1 MGKVRKSLGGSFQ
14 QVGWR
19 GRWLMPLVMLTASLG
34 FSGVTQAAVIAL
46 TASPATSSTFG
57 QSVTFTATV
66 TSTASGFNT
75 VSFTDGGTPI
85 AGCGAAA
92 PTGGGLITRPA
103 TCTTS
108 ALTASGSTRVIRAT
122 QSGAVA
128 VPDIIY
134 PTTVFGAYNAINY
147 SVNQAD
153 TTTTITSDNPDPS
166 VVGEAVTVNYTVA
179 VTAPGAGTPT
189 GNVTVAV
196 TGPVNSNSCSAAV
209 GAGTC
214 TLPGTDFPQP
224 GSYTLTATYEGD
236 TNFNTSLDT
245 EPHQVNAVGPVG
257 GAAPIPT
264 LQEWA
269 LMLFGL
275 LLGGL
280 VWRQSQRKGRMEA

>member
-75 VSFTDGGTPI
+75 VSFDGRRHPI

-189 GNVTVAV
+189 GNVTVTDGTV
-196 TGPVNSNSCSAAV
+196 SCTDTVAA
-209 GAGTC
+209 GSC
-214 TLPGTDFPQP
+214 TLTPDFTTPGAK
-224 GSYTLTATYEGD
+224 TLTATYEGD
-236 TNFNTSLDT
+236 TNFNTSTSVNESHTVNKADT
-245 EPHQVNAVGPVG
+245 TTTITSDNPDPSVVGEAVTVNYTVAVTARRRYTPP
-257 GAAPIPT
+257 A
-264 LQEWA
+264 
-269 LMLFGL
+269 MS
-275 LLGGL
+275 
-280 VWRQSQRKGRMEA
+280 R